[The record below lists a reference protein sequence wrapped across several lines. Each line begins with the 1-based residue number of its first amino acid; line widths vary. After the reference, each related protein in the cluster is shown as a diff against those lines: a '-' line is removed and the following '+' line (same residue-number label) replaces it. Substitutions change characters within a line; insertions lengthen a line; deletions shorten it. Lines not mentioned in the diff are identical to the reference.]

1 MITILNSKRC
11 AHNLPM
17 SRCMKQT
24 RLPMNG
30 ATPMESYL
38 RLRGWIGRFSNLH
51 VKPLSISVMQ
61 TIIKTQKRVITPQE
75 KRSPSLV
82 VKAMQ
87 HLEPLPLQTPTQ
99 AKHFQ
104 PMSPVNTVPVSV
116 RSTGSIRQP
125 CFQAPCLL
133 ATVQV
138 QSLHRLRDVKV
149 LRSTSNLAHTVTNT
163 PLLLQVHLHSMN
175 PLRRRRPLPFEPS
188 SRSYFGTAM
197 QV

>member
-1 MITILNSKRC
+1 
-11 AHNLPM
+11 
-17 SRCMKQT
+17 
-24 RLPMNG
+24 
-30 ATPMESYL
+30 MESCL

-61 TIIKTQKRVITPQE
+61 TIIRTQKRAITLQGQ
-75 KRSPSLV
+75 RSPSLV

-104 PMSPVNTVPVSV
+104 PMSPVNTEPVSV
-116 RSTGSIRQP
+116 KSTGSIRQP
-125 CFQAPCLL
+125 CFQAPCLS

-149 LRSTSNLAHTVTNT
+149 LRSTSNQAHTVTNT

-175 PLRRRRPLPFEPS
+175 PLQRRQPSPFEPS
-188 SRSYFGTAM
+188 SRSFCGTAM
-197 QV
+197 LA